1 MVCTLVDERVVAWA
15 VRWGGET
22 VLMKA
27 ACLIVSMADQ
37 WVGEMVEM
45 WAVLMAEMLAARK
58 AAW

>member
-1 MVCTLVDERVVAWA
+1 MVDERVVAWA

-45 WAVLMAEMLAARK
+45 WAVLMAEMLAVML